1 MKFHKKQFLTSRLR
15 YLISG
20 FQRFWTNSFQAS
32 RGFDLMRTGI
42 AEALTVFDTAF
53 LRRRPA
59 TVGREAPR
67 MARGSEGPAC
77 EFADSRVDCC
87 A

>member
-1 MKFHKKQFLTSRLR
+1 
-15 YLISG
+15 
-20 FQRFWTNSFQAS
+20 
-32 RGFDLMRTGI
+32 MRTGI
-42 AEALTVFDTAF
+42 AETPIVFETAF

-77 EFADSRVDCC
+77 EFVDSRMDCC

>member
-1 MKFHKKQFLTSRLR
+1 
-15 YLISG
+15 
-20 FQRFWTNSFQAS
+20 
-32 RGFDLMRTGI
+32 MRTGI
-42 AEALTVFDTAF
+42 AEALIVFDTAF

-77 EFADSRVDCC
+77 EFVDSRMDCC